1 MTKPNFS
8 ERKVQKDEQLT
19 ITIKTFFGLEEVL
32 TDELNELGYKVTE
45 QLNRAVQVKGTWKD
59 VYFLNLHLRCAIS
72 VLVEIHKFS
81 IRREEDLYKK
91 SLEIDWTNYFSVD
104 KTFAVKGAVFTDV
117 FQHSQYPFLL
127 VKDAIVDTFRDKE
140 GNRPNVQVK
149 GPQVLFDLY
158 INNTNVTIS
167 LNTSGVPL
175 FQRGYRQAT
184 GEAPLNEVVAAAL
197 IRMTGW
203 DKKSDFIDPFCG
215 SGTLLIEAALLAA
228 DLPSNLE
235 RQHYAFKNFKNFSA
249 DIWEEMYNASVKR
262 IRSLPCRIYG
272 SDNNAEMITK
282 ARRNLRG
289 LPVGRFVETSVL
301 EFDEVKN
308 LGNGGIVLTNPPYGE
323 RMGTDIEVLYEKL
336 GDWMK
341 QEMKGFD
348 CWMISSSES
357 GFKSLGLRPDKKI
370 RLYNGEL
377 ECSFR
382 KFSIYQGSKKE
393 KSSEENE

>member
-117 FQHSQYPFLL
+117 FKHSQYPFLL

-203 DKKSDFIDPFCG
+203 DKKTDFIDPFCG

-249 DIWEEMYNASVKR
+249 DIWEEMYNASIKR
-262 IRSLPCRIYG
+262 VSSLPCRIYG
-272 SDNNAEMITK
+272 SDHNAEMITK

-289 LPVGRFVETSVL
+289 LAVGRFVETSVL

-308 LGNGGIVLTNPPYGE
+308 PGNGGIVLTNPPYGE

>member
-117 FQHSQYPFLL
+117 FKHSQYPFLL

-149 GPQVLFDLY
+149 GPQVLFDL
-158 INNTNVTIS
+158 
-167 LNTSGVPL
+167 
-175 FQRGYRQAT
+175 
-184 GEAPLNEVVAAAL
+184 
-197 IRMTGW
+197 
-203 DKKSDFIDPFCG
+203 
-215 SGTLLIEAALLAA
+215 
-228 DLPSNLE
+228 
-235 RQHYAFKNFKNFSA
+235 
-249 DIWEEMYNASVKR
+249 
-262 IRSLPCRIYG
+262 
-272 SDNNAEMITK
+272 
-282 ARRNLRG
+282 
-289 LPVGRFVETSVL
+289 
-301 EFDEVKN
+301 
-308 LGNGGIVLTNPPYGE
+308 
-323 RMGTDIEVLYEKL
+323 
-336 GDWMK
+336 
-341 QEMKGFD
+341 
-348 CWMISSSES
+348 
-357 GFKSLGLRPDKKI
+357 
-370 RLYNGEL
+370 
-377 ECSFR
+377 
-382 KFSIYQGSKKE
+382 
-393 KSSEENE
+393 

>member
-1 MTKPNFS
+1 
-8 ERKVQKDEQLT
+8 
-19 ITIKTFFGLEEVL
+19 
-32 TDELNELGYKVTE
+32 
-45 QLNRAVQVKGTWKD
+45 VQVKGTWKD

-215 SGTLLIEAALLAA
+215 SGTLLIEAALLSA

-235 RQHYAFKNFKNFSA
+235 RQHYAFKNFKNFDA
-249 DIWEEMYNASVKR
+249 EVWEEMYAASTKR
-262 IRSLPCRIYG
+262 ISSLPCRIYG
-272 SDNNAEMITK
+272 SDHNAEMITK
-282 ARRNLRG
+282 TRRNLRG

-308 LGNGGIVLTNPPYGE
+308 PGNGGIVLTNPPYGE

-393 KSSEENE
+393 KSSGENE